1 MNGKLVALVLVAA
14 LNPLVL
20 RSPEPHGN
28 VPAGCEFGVGQPA
41 SLPPAQ
47 VAEARQIP
55 VEEDH
60 AAPLPPV
67 VPAAKPRGAYDF
79 GPLQRALSANNRAA
93 FDAELATAREAG
105 AQTRVYEDVARL
117 WDAQFESPFFAEG
130 SDAHR
135 VASQYPG
142 YEAAVREQVFTD
154 ASGRKFYPAAES
166 RAFIAR
172 HTGAKIP
179 STSRTPSTSTRT
191 PSTSTRKPS
200 TQTRETSTRATPT
213 RPSSS
218 RPSSLKS
225 KPPAAT
231 RTTVPPSSSPD
242 PSAAARPAAVPA
254 PVASSYDHTS
264 SDEAPP
270 AAGSLP
276 TGTAVTTTSPDTALV
291 TDTAAPTTT
300 TASPTAPATD
310 TTATTTASSEEATK
324 PEGRSI
330 VLPAIL
336 ILIGLGVLILLLKT
350 RA

>member
-28 VPAGCEFGVGQPA
+28 VPAGCEFGAGQPA
-41 SLPPAQ
+41 TLPPAQ

-93 FDAELATAREAG
+93 FDTELAAAREAG

-135 VASQYPG
+135 VAGQYPG

-154 ASGRKFYPAAES
+154 STGRKFYPAAES

-172 HTGAKIP
+172 QTGAKIP
-179 STSRTPSTSTRT
+179 STSRT

-213 RPSSS
+213 RPSSP
-218 RPSSLKS
+218 RTSSLKS
-225 KPPAAT
+225 KTPAAT

-276 TGTAVTTTSPDTALV
+276 TDTGLSTTAPDTALV
-291 TDTAAPTTT
+291 TDTATPTTT
-300 TASPTAPATD
+300 TASPATPATD
-310 TTATTTASSEEATK
+310 TTATTTASSEEETK